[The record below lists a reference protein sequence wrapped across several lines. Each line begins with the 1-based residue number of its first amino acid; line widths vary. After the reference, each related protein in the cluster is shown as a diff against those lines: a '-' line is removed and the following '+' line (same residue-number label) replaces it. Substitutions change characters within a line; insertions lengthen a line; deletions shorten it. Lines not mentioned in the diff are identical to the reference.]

1 MIAYF
6 SKENKL
12 KRYINKS
19 ILSIDKIINKYNDSI
34 DPDVLSKFKNT
45 IDKSRN
51 SLRSSNLEELHR
63 TKAEIDGL
71 SREYLSKYS
80 KSKLRQNI
88 EALLFALM
96 LAFLIRT
103 FVVQPFKIP
112 SGSMIPTL
120 LVGDHLLVNKFIYG
134 TKIPFTNIFLFPI
147 SKINRGDVAVFI
159 YPNYKKDPSMNDI
172 YYIKRVIGIP
182 GDRIDIN
189 SRNLIINGEKIP
201 ITYSGTYLNSR
212 DGKKYDE
219 YIENLFG
226 KETKIIFQKG
236 QMATN
241 RGILPVIV
249 PDGYV
254 FVMGDNRDNS
264 RDSRFWGFVPIEN
277 IAGKAFITHWSWD
290 FNNSSFFNKVR
301 WDRIL
306 SPIN

>member
-1 MIAYF
+1 MIVYF

-19 ILSIDKIINKYNDSI
+19 ILSIDKIISKNKDSI
-34 DPDVLSKFKNT
+34 DPDVLFKFKNT
-45 IDKSRN
+45 IDKSRD
-51 SLRSSNLEELHR
+51 SLRSSNLEELNK

-71 SREYLSKYS
+71 SREYLAKYS

-88 EALLFALM
+88 EALLFALL
-96 LAFLIRT
+96 LALLIRT

-120 LVGDHLLVNKFIYG
+120 LVGDHLLVNKFVFG

-147 SKINRGDVAVFI
+147 SKINRGDVVVFT
-159 YPNYKKDPSMNDI
+159 YPNEEKNPSKDDI

-189 SRNLIINGEKIP
+189 SRNLIINGEEIP
-201 ITYSGTYLNSR
+201 LTYSGTYLNSR
-212 DGKKYDE
+212 DGRKYDE
-219 YIENLFG
+219 YIEDLFG
-226 KETKIIFQKG
+226 KETKIIFEKG
-236 QMATN
+236 AMATN
-241 RGILPVIV
+241 RGILPVKV

-264 RDSRFWGFVPIEN
+264 QDSRFWGFVPLEK
-277 IAGKAFITHWSWD
+277 IAGKAFVTHWSWD
-290 FNNSSFFNKVR
+290 FNNPSFFNKIR

-306 SPIN
+306 SPIS